1 MKMLTTALSA
11 VVALA
16 LLSGCTT
23 GSYDRYGYAY
33 GPGRFV
39 SYYDRYC
46 TWDRDLGVF
55 RDCRAG

>member
-23 GSYDRYGYAY
+23 GRYDRYAY
-33 GPGRFV
+33 V

-46 TWDRDLGVF
+46 TWDGAHDVF